1 MSDMD
6 LGLFTVHDYFEK
18 PRDYT
23 ADLEMAIEQYKRFP
37 DGYEHKYFGNL
48 VAEALM
54 KLRESQ
60 KTIGA

>member
-1 MSDMD
+1 MI
-6 LGLFTVHDYFEK
+6 EE
-18 PRDYT
+18 PRDYE

-37 DGYEHKYFGNL
+37 DGYERKYYGNL

-60 KTIGA
+60 K